1 MRLLWGDHDPRNDM
15 WARVELVRYLSSE
28 GPELRTEAMRR
39 LEIRGEDEILP
50 YLKECLTH
58 NDYRLMSAA
67 ADVLVRMGDDS
78 VLHHFIDALAAPAY
92 QERQRGQW
100 AILEFD
106 DSPPLVRHMQRLLRR
121 QYRDE
126 SLVNIDSF
134 EELADLGDERAIP
147 CLIEAFSAAMSDE
160 VIAAATRALGRFGIE
175 CDEDTPIEPLRQ
187 EWRRRSRNLS
197 GPALTPIYG
206 DGAAQGRKG
215 ERQATMTEGKTV
227 SIRLEDLCEIGDATS
242 TMMHDLD
249 NGKLKYLEIEIR
261 KIHEIVEKWVSDEEV
276 LGSCGH
282 RHRCRVCEEFGLPRG
297 RSL

>member
-1 MRLLWGDHDPRNDM
+1 MRFLLEDHDPRTDM

-28 GPELRTEAMRR
+28 DPELRTEAMRR
-39 LEIRGEDEILP
+39 LEIGGDDEILP
-50 YLKECLTH
+50 YLRECLTH

-78 VLHHFIDALAAPAY
+78 VLHHFIGALADPASHI
-92 QERQRGQW
+92 RQRAQW

-106 DSPPLVRHMQRLLRR
+106 DSPPLVLHMQRLLRR

-126 SLVNIDSF
+126 SLVNIDSL

-147 CLIEAFSAAMSDE
+147 CLIEAFAVAKSDE
-160 VIAAATRALGRFGIE
+160 VIAAGARALGRFGIE

-187 EWRRRSRNLS
+187 EWRRRSRTLS

-206 DGAAQGRKG
+206 DGAAQGQEG
-215 ERQATMTEGKTV
+215 ENQTTMIEEKTV
-227 SIRLEDLCEIGDATS
+227 SVRLEDLCGIGDAMS

-249 NGKLKYLEIEIR
+249 NGKLKHLEIEIR
-261 KIHEIVEKWVSDEEV
+261 KIHEIVERWVSDEEV

-282 RHRCRVCEEFGLPRG
+282 SHRCRVCEEFGLPR
-297 RSL
+297 